1 MKNIYIVLLLLLINF
16 GCKNNNEFEK
26 ENLEK
31 ELIKLP
37 PPPKKIDENSLVGFT
52 CYYSGRKS
60 KPVEN
65 ITEIIENK
73 KFEQLKKKIISNKP
87 AEKYLATFACIKLLE
102 KGIIKLNK
110 DELNQII
117 ENKLC
122 DVEIYFCGGCTE
134 AESYKL
140 SKLLSEKTEFTSE
153 VENWFNQ
160 IK

>member
-1 MKNIYIVLLLLLINF
+1 MRNIFIVLLLLLINF
-16 GCKNNNEFEK
+16 SCKNNSEFEK

-37 PPPKKIDENSLVGFT
+37 PPPKKIDENSLVGFA

-65 ITEIIENK
+65 ITEIIEKK
-73 KFEQLKKKIISNKP
+73 KFEELKKKIISNKP

-102 KGIIKLNK
+102 KGIIKLNN
-110 DELNQII
+110 DELNQID
-117 ENKLC
+117 ENKRS

-134 AESYKL
+134 AENYKL

-153 VENWFNQ
+153 VENWFNRV
-160 IK
+160 K